1 LGEKRVDAGISNTV
15 RISSQHSSNRAPI
28 AREVVILRVGL
39 LLSPGFANLSFA
51 PLAAF
56 EAVNQLLAEPYYEP
70 HVVSPG
76 GGPLVNS
83 FGMIVQ
89 TERAEEVALDTVI
102 VGSPPDT
109 RKPPD
114 DVVQFLRDSFLRAR
128 RIASVCVGA
137 FILGEAGLL
146 DGRRSTTHWMFGD
159 ELRRRFPKTRVE
171 IDRIF
176 VHDGPIW
183 TSAGM
188 TAGIDLALTLVERDL
203 GSDKAREAARNMVIH
218 HRRAGGQSQH
228 SALLAIDAKTDRV
241 QDALRYARQNLSKP
255 LNVEELAQAACLSP
269 RQFSRVFRLETSMSP
284 AKAVEN
290 LRLESARF
298 MLEQGRLP
306 VETIAHINGFRDR
319 ERMRRSFLR
328 TYGQTPQSIR
338 NASQPLVSI

>member
-1 LGEKRVDAGISNTV
+1 M
-15 RISSQHSSNRAPI
+15 
-28 AREVVILRVGL
+28 
-39 LLSPGFANLSFA
+39 LSPGFANLSFA

-56 EAVNQLLAEPYYEP
+56 EAANTMLPEPYYEP
-70 HVVSPG
+70 HVVSPSG
-76 GGPLVNS
+76 GAMVNS

-89 TERAEEVALDTVI
+89 TERGEDAALDTLI

-109 RKPPD
+109 RKPPA
-114 DVVQFLRDSFLRAR
+114 DVVQFLQDSVHRVR

-159 ELRRRFPKTRVE
+159 ELRRRFPKTHVE

-176 VHDGPIW
+176 IQDGPIW

-188 TAGIDLALTLVERDL
+188 TAGIDLALALVERDL
-203 GSDKAREAARNMVIH
+203 GPDKAREAAQNMVVH

-228 SALLAIDAKTDRV
+228 SALLAIDAKTDRI
-241 QDALRYARQNLSKP
+241 QDALQYARRNLSKP
-255 LNVEELAQAACLSP
+255 LSVGELAQAACLSP
-269 RQFSRVFRLETSMSP
+269 RQFSRVFRLETGLSP

-306 VETIAHINGFRDR
+306 VETIARTNGFRDR

-338 NASQPLVSI
+338 NASRPLVAI

>member
-1 LGEKRVDAGISNTV
+1 
-15 RISSQHSSNRAPI
+15 
-28 AREVVILRVGL
+28 L

-51 PLAAF
+51 PLSAF
-56 EAVNQLLAEPYYEP
+56 EAANTILAEPYYEP
-70 HVVSPG
+70 HVVTPS

-83 FGMIVQ
+83 FGMIVE
-89 TERAEEVALDTVI
+89 TERAEEAALDTLI

-109 RKPPD
+109 RKPPA
-114 DVVQFLRDSFLRAR
+114 DVVELLRDSFRRVR

-146 DGRRSTTHWMFGD
+146 DNRRSTTHWMFGD
-159 ELRRRFPKTRVE
+159 ELQRRFPRTHVE

-176 VHDGPIW
+176 VQDGPIW

-188 TAGIDLALTLVERDL
+188 TAGIDLALALVERDL
-203 GSDKAREAARNMVIH
+203 GPDKAREAARNMVIH

-228 SALLAIDAKTDRV
+228 STLLAIDAKSDRV
-241 QDALRYARQNLSKP
+241 QDALQYARRNLSKP
-255 LNVEELAQAACLSP
+255 LSVEQLAQAACLSA
-269 RQFSRVFRLETSMSP
+269 RQFSRVFRLETGMSP

-290 LRLESARF
+290 LRLEAARF

-306 VETIAHINGFRDR
+306 VETVARMNGFRDR
-319 ERMRRSFLR
+319 ERMRRTFLR

>member
-1 LGEKRVDAGISNTV
+1 M
-15 RISSQHSSNRAPI
+15 
-28 AREVVILRVGL
+28 
-39 LLSPGFANLSFA
+39 
-51 PLAAF
+51 
-56 EAVNQLLAEPYYEP
+56 LAEPHYEP
-70 HVVSPG
+70 HVVSPNG
-76 GGPLVNS
+76 GGIVNS

-89 TERAEEVALDTVI
+89 TERAGDAALDTLI

-114 DVVQFLRDSFLRAR
+114 DVVQFLQDSFRRAR
-128 RIASVCVGA
+128 
-137 FILGEAGLL
+137 L

-159 ELRRRFPKTRVE
+159 ELKRRFPKTRVD

-176 VHDGPIW
+176 VQDGPIW

-188 TAGIDLALTLVERDL
+188 TAGIDLALSLIEGDL

-228 SALLAIDAKTDRV
+228 SALLTLDAKSDRV
-241 QDALRYARQNLSKP
+241 QDALQYARRNLSKP
-255 LNVEELAQAACLSP
+255 LSVEKLAQAACLSP
-269 RQFSRVFRLETSMSP
+269 RQFSRVFRLETGMSP

-306 VETIAHINGFRDR
+306 VETIARINGFRER

-328 TYGQTPQSIR
+328 TYGQTAQSIR
-338 NASQPLVSI
+338 NASRPLVSI